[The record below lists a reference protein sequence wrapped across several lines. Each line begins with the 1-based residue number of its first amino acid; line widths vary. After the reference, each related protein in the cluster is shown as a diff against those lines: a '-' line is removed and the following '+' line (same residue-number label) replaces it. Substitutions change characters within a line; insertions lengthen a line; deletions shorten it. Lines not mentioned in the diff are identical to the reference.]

1 MKYPWNSTYAFA
13 ENDVI
18 RNIDLDGLEVKKSTF
33 GIISTKS
40 VLYIAS
46 ANKIIKEHQSY
57 SFTLDKKMIKQLEQ
71 KLSNQEYVSETL
83 KLSNGM
89 AWFQALGTQGKV
101 GVNQNPILSV
111 SLTENSTE
119 SILKQNKDGSKYLE
133 TTKMSTI
140 TEADVQGS
148 FSKTALNSIKVTS
161 STTIIT
167 QQLGDEGTNYVVPL
181 SGTGFSS
188 TTTTNTKNVKLSD
201 DYMVNFLSL
210 PNPLR
215 QKVNEAHETNR
226 EISERAIKGTVDN
239 FNQGEGAA
247 GEGKWVPG
255 KGKYFTSPAKPPS
268 GNF

>member
-1 MKYPWNSTYAFA
+1 MKLLLIICLALPFLVNAQTGITGTASYAFA

-101 GVNQNPILSV
+101 GFQVLAN
-111 SLTENSTE
+111 
-119 SILKQNKDGSKYLE
+119 
-133 TTKMSTI
+133 
-140 TEADVQGS
+140 
-148 FSKTALNSIKVTS
+148 
-161 STTIIT
+161 
-167 QQLGDEGTNYVVPL
+167 
-181 SGTGFSS
+181 TG
-188 TTTTNTKNVKLSD
+188 N
-201 DYMVNFLSL
+201 
-210 PNPLR
+210 
-215 QKVNEAHETNR
+215 
-226 EISERAIKGTVDN
+226 
-239 FNQGEGAA
+239 
-247 GEGKWVPG
+247 
-255 KGKYFTSPAKPPS
+255 
-268 GNF
+268 